1 MGDANYI
8 KEKHRNLMYRGK
20 NVPNM
25 RSCIL
30 IAFKCGADLNECKQC
45 SPTINNDQFVYPM

>member
-20 NVPNM
+20 NVPICA
-25 RSCIL
+25 RV
-30 IAFKCGADLNECKQC
+30 FE
-45 SPTINNDQFVYPM
+45 